1 MQVNPVMRLMRT
13 ASLRFVSVLLL
24 LPAFSISPLAQSQA
38 ERELGFEGK
47 HRVSAHGIELN
58 GLTRSSDGQRLF
70 VAGEKGEAIVWNLAA
85 GRIERTLRQS
95 TPVHMIASLSHP
107 QEFVTA
113 GSYHFQPRNAE
124 EIGRAHV

>member
-1 MQVNPVMRLMRT
+1 MQVNPVMRLLRT

-24 LPAFSISPLAQSQA
+24 LPAFSISQAQSQA

-70 VAGEKGEAIVWNLAA
+70 VAGEKAEAIVWNLAA

-95 TPVHMIASLSHP
+95 TPVHMIADRKS
-107 QEFVTA
+107 V
-113 GSYHFQPRNAE
+113 
-124 EIGRAHV
+124 V